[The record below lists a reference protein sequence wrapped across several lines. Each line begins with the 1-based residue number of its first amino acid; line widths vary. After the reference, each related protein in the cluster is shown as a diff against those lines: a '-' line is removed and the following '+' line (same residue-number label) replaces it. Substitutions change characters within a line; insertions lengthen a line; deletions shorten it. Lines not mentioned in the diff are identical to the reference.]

1 MLASQCFGTVVA
13 IWMLAEGKQELL
25 FAALVAAHA
34 DPSEIQSLALE
45 LDSCK
50 KELLTCRLSRHRRSV
65 YRAQSVFVGNL
76 AYATHMQHKNRVWY
90 GA

>member
-1 MLASQCFGTVVA
+1 MLASQFFETVVP

-34 DPSEIQSLALE
+34 DPSEIQSLVLE

-50 KELLTCRLSRHRRSV
+50 KELLRSMTCCLSRHRRSV
-65 YRAQSVFVGNL
+65 
-76 AYATHMQHKNRVWY
+76 
-90 GA
+90 